1 MRRQIGY
8 IGLGK
13 LGLPCAEVLGQMHD
27 VVGFDIQSGSA
38 THFRRASTLAEAVRH
53 KSLVFVVVPT
63 PHLPEYDGSLPT
75 SDLPPRDFDYSILKQ
90 VLADVAVHLTPA
102 QKVVVVSTVLPGTC
116 RRELELLLP
125 PASLLYSPSF
135 VAMGSVRNDF
145 LNPDIVVIGTHDGEK
160 ASAADLAELYGEL
173 LNSPRL
179 HAGTWEEAE
188 SIKIF
193 YNTFISLK
201 IAFANMIQDVAERLG
216 NLDVDRVTAAL
227 IDARGRIISG
237 AYLRAGM
244 GDGGPCHPR
253 DNIALR
259 ALAERLDLGYDLF
272 SELLRCREKQAENLA
287 RFLVSFEQPVAI
299 VGKSYKP
306 GVPYTDGSSSV
317 LVAHFVEQFGQF
329 LGFIDPLAGEQIEE
343 CEALTYLLAH
353 DSPELHRHKF
363 FPKSVIVDPWR
374 SCPAIEGC
382 EVIRYGN
389 RRSAFNSATGDGGTR
404 RSYDRL
410 HI

>member
-13 LGLPCAEVLGQMHD
+13 LGLPCAEVLGQIHD
-27 VVGFDIQSGSA
+27 VVGFDIQPGSA
-38 THFRRASTLAEAVRH
+38 THLRRANTLAEAVRH
-53 KSLVFVVVPT
+53 SSLIFVVVPT

-75 SDLPPRDFDYSILKQ
+75 ADLPPRDFDYSILTQ
-90 VLADVAVHLTPA
+90 VLTEVAVHLTPA

-116 RRELELLLP
+116 RRELGPLLP

-135 VAMGSVRNDF
+135 VAMGTVRNDF
-145 LNPDIVVIGTHDGEK
+145 LNPDIVVIGTHDGENTS
-160 ASAADLAELYGEL
+160 ASDLCELYAEL

-179 HAGTWEEAE
+179 HIGTWEEAE

-216 NLDVDRVTAAL
+216 NVDVDRVTAAL
-227 IDARGRIISG
+227 TDARGRIVSG

-272 SELLRCREKQAENLA
+272 SELLHCRERQAENLA
-287 RFLVSFEQPVAI
+287 RFLVSFGLPVAI
-299 VGKSYKP
+299 LGKTYKP
-306 GVPYTDGSSSV
+306 GVRYTDGSSSV
-317 LVAHFVEQFGQF
+317 LVAHFVKQFGQF
-329 LGFIDPLAGEQIEE
+329 LGFIDPLAGEHIEE
-343 CEALTYLLAH
+343 CEALTYLVAH
-353 DSPELHRHKF
+353 DSPELHRHTF

-382 EVIRYGN
+382 EVVRYGS
-389 RRSAFNSATGDGGTR
+389 RRVTFNSATGQGTKHR
-404 RSYDRL
+404 
-410 HI
+410 